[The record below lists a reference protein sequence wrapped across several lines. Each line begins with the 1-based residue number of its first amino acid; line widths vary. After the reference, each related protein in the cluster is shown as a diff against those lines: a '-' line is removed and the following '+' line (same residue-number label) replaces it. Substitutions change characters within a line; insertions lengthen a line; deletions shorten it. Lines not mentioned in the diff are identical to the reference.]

1 MSVLAQKDFVEA
13 EVVDPRWKD
22 LYRLG
27 GISSILVAA
36 VIVLA
41 IVAFFIWPY
50 KPGFTSVENIFITLQ
65 NDRLGGL
72 ISLDLSTI
80 IAPLISILQIL
91 ALYAALKRV
100 NESYALIALVFGLMG
115 VVLWLT
121 ARPLAEVVSLSNQ
134 YAAAPNDIAKS
145 QYLAAG
151 EALIAL
157 FGGTAWMVSQVLLN
171 ISSALSSLLM
181 LWSRIFSKAT
191 AYLGIVVSIVG
202 IGIFIPGLGIVL
214 GLLATAGGMVW
225 LILVGQRLLQLARL
239 SHNAAVI
246 SLPARVAK

>member
-1 MSVLAQKDFVEA
+1 MTDSLQQNL
-13 EVVDPRWKD
+13 VDTEIADARWKD

-27 GISSILVAA
+27 GIASILVA
-36 VIVLA
+36 VIIVLA

-50 KPGFTSVENIFITLQ
+50 KPGFTSVRDIFMTLQ

-80 IAPLISILQIL
+80 IAPLISIPQIL
-91 ALYAALKRV
+91 ALYVALKRV
-100 NESYALIALVFGLMG
+100 NESYALIALAFGLMG

-121 ARPLAEVVSLSNQ
+121 ARPLAEVVSLSDH
-134 YAAAPNDIAKS
+134 YAAATSEIEKN

-157 FGGTAWMVSQVLLN
+157 FGGTAWLISQILLN

-181 LWSRIFSKAT
+181 LWSRIFSKTT
-191 AYLGIVVSIVG
+191 AYLGVVVSIIG
-202 IGIFIPGLGIVL
+202 IGIFLPVVGIVL
-214 GLLATAGGMVW
+214 GLLGTAGGMVW
-225 LILVGQRLLQLARL
+225 LILVGLRLLQLARL
-239 SHNAAVI
+239 SSVEVIPSPIRAA
-246 SLPARVAK
+246 R